1 LIRRTLLSALA
12 AAICCISSSTVYA
25 QAWPVKPVR
34 IIVPYPAGGPI
45 DVMGRALG
53 QRLGEVW
60 GQSVLVENRSGGNE
74 VIAAEH
80 VARSPADGYTLYL
93 ASEASYALNQFL
105 FTKLPYDP
113 VKDFAPI
120 MRIAT
125 ANMALAVGNHHPAT
139 NLSDFL
145 ESARKNPGRIT
156 YGSGGIGGA
165 QHLAGAWLASLATV
179 NMNHV
184 PYKGLAPA
192 LQDIMGGQ
200 IDSVF
205 GALSVIGPLAAAGKL
220 KVMGVGGNNRAR
232 LLPNIPTFAELGFKD
247 FQPNFYMGFA
257 ATGGTS
263 AAVIDKIANDTR
275 AIVLSADFRERNMD
289 RFAFETVAD
298 GPAEFTAWLVKDRER
313 QARLVKISGAKL
325 D

>member
-1 LIRRTLLSALA
+1 MIRRIVASVAIA
-12 AAICCISSSTVYA
+12 AASLVAFGAANA
-25 QAWPVKPVR
+25 QIWPVKPVR
-34 IIVPYPAGGPI
+34 LIVPYPAGGPI
-45 DVMGRALG
+45 DVMARALG
-53 QRLGEVW
+53 QRLSEVW
-60 GQSVLVENRSGGNE
+60 GQTVLVENRSGANE

-105 FTKLPYDP
+105 FSKLPYDP
-113 VKDFAPI
+113 VKDLAPI
-120 MRIAT
+120 MRVAT
-125 ANMALAVGNHHPAT
+125 ANMALAVGNHHSAP
-139 NLSDFL
+139 NLAEFL
-145 ESARKNPGRIT
+145 ESARKNPGKVS

-165 QHLAGAWLASLATV
+165 QHLSAAWLWSIANV

-205 GALSVIGPLAAAGKL
+205 GALSVIGPLATAGKI
-220 KVMGVGGNNRAR
+220 KVMGVSGNTRAR
-232 LLPNIPTFAELGFKD
+232 LLPNVPTFAELGFKD
-247 FQPNFYMGFA
+247 FEANFYMGLS
-257 ATGGTS
+257 ATGGTP
-263 AAVIDKIANDTR
+263 AAVIDKISKDAR

-289 RFAFETVAD
+289 RFAFETVGD
-298 GPAEFTAWLVKDRER
+298 TPAEFTAFLVKDRER